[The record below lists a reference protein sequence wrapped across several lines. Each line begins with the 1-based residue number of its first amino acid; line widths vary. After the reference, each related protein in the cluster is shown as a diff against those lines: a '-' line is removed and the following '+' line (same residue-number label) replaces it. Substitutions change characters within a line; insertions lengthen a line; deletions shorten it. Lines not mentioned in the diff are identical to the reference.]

1 MTVFNHINDV
11 QKVFENLDID
21 WVKITPEEKIVNL
34 KMAIEK
40 HYPNIKYEV
49 IILNDPQGKEYY
61 LKHMRYMRYKED
73 DFEIAR
79 IL

>member
-34 KMAIEK
+34 KMAIE
-40 HYPNIKYEV
+40 NINIHLSICHEESNILTKY
-49 IILNDPQGKEYY
+49 NS
-61 LKHMRYMRYKED
+61 
-73 DFEIAR
+73 
-79 IL
+79 

>member
-34 KMAIEK
+34 KMAIE
-40 HYPNIKYEV
+40 NINILLSICHEESNILTKY
-49 IILNDPQGKEYY
+49 NS
-61 LKHMRYMRYKED
+61 
-73 DFEIAR
+73 
-79 IL
+79 

>member
-34 KMAIEK
+34 KMAIE
-40 HYPNIKYEV
+40 NINILLSICHEESNILTKYN
-49 IILNDPQGKEYY
+49 L
-61 LKHMRYMRYKED
+61 
-73 DFEIAR
+73 
-79 IL
+79 

>member
-34 KMAIEK
+34 KMAIE
-40 HYPNIKYEV
+40 NIN
-49 IILNDPQGKEYY
+49 ILLSICHEESN
-61 LKHMRYMRYKED
+61 
-73 DFEIAR
+73 
-79 IL
+79 ILTK

>member
-34 KMAIEK
+34 KMAIE
-40 HYPNIKYEV
+40 NIN
-49 IILNDPQGKEYY
+49 ILLSICHEESN
-61 LKHMRYMRYKED
+61 
-73 DFEIAR
+73 
-79 IL
+79 ILTNYNS